1 MCYVFVVAF
10 PIGIFYFLI
19 MENKKVTGIGGVF
32 IKAQNRKD
40 LCAWYDKHL
49 GTSFNGNT
57 YTSFNWK
64 ETGEEG
70 TTGSTVF
77 NFFAEDSKYFDPS
90 TKTVMLNL
98 RVTNLIELLAK
109 LKADGVQ
116 VVDKVEEYDYGKFGW
131 IIDAEGNKI
140 ELWEPK

>member
-1 MCYVFVVAF
+1 
-10 PIGIFYFLI
+10 

-32 IKAQNRKD
+32 IKAQNPKD

-49 GTSFNGNT
+49 GTNFDGNT
-57 YTSFNWK
+57 YTSFDWK
-64 ETGEEG
+64 ESGEEG
-70 TTGSTVF
+70 MTGSTVF
-77 NFFAEDSKYFDPS
+77 SFFAENSKYFDPS
-90 TKTVMLNL
+90 TKPAMLNL

-116 VVDKVEEYDYGKFGW
+116 VLDKVEEYDYGKFGW